1 MPDWTGAGA
10 GSLFSTINPFPLGAN
25 VTYESVRNAD
35 LGTLGNTLSSLD
47 ELVSKLATLDDDAR
61 NMERM
66 AWASE
71 WRGEN
76 AGVTKPVVERA
87 ANKFIAAHEQAQ
99 SLHNILQSFW
109 SDLYECQEAL
119 ERYEQNAEHWG
130 AHLSPDGT
138 IRSAEPPHITLTQAR
153 TVDLM
158 PFGESVPP
166 ETLESMNVLAHEIAR
181 VIETAAESDRVAARE
196 LSTLMSRSEGQFSAP
211 RSPTMRDAADAQA
224 LEDARAVVDLG
235 SKEDKTTADWRRM
248 GEHFGLHADDPLF
261 AQYVIDSL
269 GMDAYLALGQELD
282 YAATELASANV
293 DIESIR
299 TGMGNTFVTAMQPP
313 GTMETHPPGSPAYNA
328 WIQETSEGRAYQR
341 RLDALNAIGTDVPY
355 HPTPFSP
362 DRRTGYDIALDLLE
376 AADLPVDDQFF
387 YQLTSDLIDLELEHP
402 GAWDRERYSDGT
414 PRDIRNDAVDRLLG
428 IGAQNNPEAVAA
440 FFDPEGNGTGKDHVG
455 NSHLDYFIGE
465 GDNARRPPR
474 VALEYVTAFDFSP
487 GSPGLAAALETAA
500 TGLSLGSQPGAEYT
514 GHSAANA
521 RIAEQ
526 IWNTFA
532 ADPSRVAAESA
543 FNYLAPTLG
552 HIGAEYI
559 SDVHLGINGVDTAYG
574 TSPRPDFTD
583 TGTEHLVRELAKNVQ
598 ANAAMTAANQAYL
611 QISIDEI
618 VTSGDRSISDMRAD
632 ISDLSYPSGFLSG
645 ALADAR
651 ATDIYESQI
660 SSDESRNAVVDTVN
674 TWTDRALNVAIYET
688 LGSDF
693 PGLASLADAVKGDVT
708 EWTFGLLKVDNSD
721 SAEAD
726 AIAEI
731 DSSLTEHQDVG
742 EAAVMA
748 AIERS
753 EVDFTPRD
761 GQSLVNSSRSQ
772 IDAGYRVSYADPSPR
787 TDK

>member
-35 LGTLGNTLSSLD
+35 LNTLGNAVSSLD

-76 AGVTKPVVERA
+76 AGVTKPVVERT

-99 SLHNILQSFW
+99 SLHSILQSFW
-109 SDLYECQEAL
+109 TDLYECQEAL

-166 ETLESMNVLAHEIAR
+166 ETLESMNVLAHEIAG
-181 VIETAAESDRVAARE
+181 VIEAAAESDRVAARE

-224 LEDARAVVDLG
+224 LEDARAVVDIG

-328 WIQETSEGRAYQR
+328 WIQDTAEGRAYQR

-355 HPTPFSP
+355 HPVSFSP
-362 DRRTGYDIALDLLE
+362 DRRIGYDIALDLLE

-402 GAWDRERYSDGT
+402 GAWDQERYSDGT
-414 PRDIRNDAVDRLLG
+414 PRDVRNDAVDRLLG
-428 IGAQNNPEAVAA
+428 IGARNNPEAVTA
-440 FFDPEGNGTGKDHVG
+440 FFDPDGNGSGQDHVG
-455 NSHLDYFIGE
+455 NNHLDYFIGE
-465 GDNARRPPR
+465 GEGNRKPPR
-474 VALEYVTAFDFSP
+474 VFFEYSSTFDFSP

-500 TGLSLGSQPGAEYT
+500 TGLTPGGQPGPDYT
-514 GHSAANA
+514 GHSPANA

-526 IWNTFA
+526 VWNTFA
-532 ADPSRVAAESA
+532 ADPSRVGADNTFE
-543 FNYLAPTLG
+543 YLAPTLG
-552 HIGAEYI
+552 HIGADYMPDI
-559 SDVHLGINGVDTAYG
+559 YLAANGI
-574 TSPRPDFTD
+574 D
-583 TGTEHLVRELAKNVQ
+583 TGTAEHRPEFSPLRSERLLREIALNAE
-598 ANAAMTAANQAYL
+598 ANASLTAANQANL
-611 QISIDEI
+611 QLTIDQVISTQEGGIP
-618 VTSGDRSISDMRAD
+618 GMRSSIEDVSR
-632 ISDLSYPSGFLSG
+632 PSGFISG
-645 ALADAR
+645 IMAEAR
-651 ATDIYESQI
+651 ASEIYQSQMESDA
-660 SSDESRNAVVDTVN
+660 SHNAVVDTIN
-674 TWTDRALNVAIYET
+674 TWTDRALNVAIYQG
-688 LGSDF
+688 LKDY
-693 PGLASLADAVKGDVT
+693 PGLASISDAVKGDVT
-708 EWTFGLLKVDNSD
+708 EIIFDLFREDNSED
-721 SAEAD
+721 AESEAMDELEESLNAHSNIARDAVASAILNND
-726 AIAEI
+726 L
-731 DSSLTEHQDVG
+731 DLTET
-742 EAAVMA
+742 EANSLKNGA
-748 AIERS
+748 AER
-753 EVDFTPRD
+753 VDT
-761 GQSLVNSSRSQ
+761 
-772 IDAGYRVSYADPSPR
+772 GYRLGNRPLSPNAQ
-787 TDK
+787 